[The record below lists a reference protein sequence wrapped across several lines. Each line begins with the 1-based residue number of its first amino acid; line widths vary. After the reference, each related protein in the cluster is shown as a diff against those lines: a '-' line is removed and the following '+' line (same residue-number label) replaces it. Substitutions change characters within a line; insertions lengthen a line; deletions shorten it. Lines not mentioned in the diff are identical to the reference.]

1 MARART
7 RVRARTEAPA
17 TRGTTPGTT
26 GEQVC
31 NGSDG
36 SADNSTDWTFQ
47 ARAEAQ
53 ARIVLS
59 ARTAP
64 VRPRRIWW
72 RGLTDTGAASGVPTG
87 GGAAMAAVLV
97 TVFGPTLSG
106 WQTELL
112 AQPAV
117 WTVPLA
123 FTVMVAG
130 SLLTRGRV
138 PADVGATML
147 AAARPGSRVKKL

>member
-1 MARART
+1 M
-7 RVRARTEAPA
+7 
-17 TRGTTPGTT
+17 RGTTPGTT
-26 GEQVC
+26 GVQVC
-31 NGSDG
+31 NGSAG
-36 SADNSTDWTFQ
+36 SADNSTDWTLR
-47 ARAEAQ
+47 ARAEAR

-72 RGLTDTGAASGVPTG
+72 RGFTDAGAASGVPTG

-97 TVFGPTLSG
+97 TVFGPTLLA
-106 WQTELL
+106 QTELL

-130 SLLTRGRV
+130 SLLTRAGCPRRW
-138 PADVGATML
+138 
-147 AAARPGSRVKKL
+147 ARRCWRLHAPGVAFKKL